1 MADDFNTG
9 DMLSVYLFETSKFS
23 GKSAEYRNGTKDADG
38 FDEDSINEIFRT
50 MHTIKGS
57 SGIMMF
63 DEITKVSHK
72 LEDVFYFIRESHP
85 TTVPHV
91 ELVEHVLD
99 VSDFIM
105 AEMDK
110 LSDGGDADGD
120 ATELVASLDAFCKR
134 SRGEW
139 SQRSGYQ
146 TGTKGRNT
154 KAVLYCA
161 GNRWQQSLFPYLSDL

>member
-9 DMLSVYLFETSKFS
+9 DMLSVYLFENQQLL
-23 GKSAEYRNGTKDADG
+23 ENLQNIVMEQKDADG

-120 ATELVASLDAFCKR
+120 ATELVASLDAFLQKIKGENGAKEADTKPVQKEETPKQFYIAR
-134 SRGEW
+134 S
-139 SQRSGYQ
+139 
-146 TGTKGRNT
+146 
-154 KAVLYCA
+154 
-161 GNRWQQSLFPYLSDL
+161 